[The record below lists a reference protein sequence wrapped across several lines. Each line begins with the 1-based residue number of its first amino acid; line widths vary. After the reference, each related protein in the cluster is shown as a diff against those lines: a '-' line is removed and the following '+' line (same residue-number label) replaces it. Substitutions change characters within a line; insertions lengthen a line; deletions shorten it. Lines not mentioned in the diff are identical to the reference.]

1 MVIQYQWS
9 ALKTTV
15 QVTAYGLIWL
25 YLGTNGKRGHGFE
38 RARRG
43 VWEIVEGG
51 ERKEKLCNYL
61 IISKF
66 KSYQRIF

>member
-1 MVIQYQWS
+1 
-9 ALKTTV
+9 
-15 QVTAYGLIWL
+15 VTAYGLIWL